1 MDYHGS
7 LEDCHNV
14 TLFVEENLNLH
25 EFRFRSVYLVPKED
39 KQHFFIIIISKSAS
53 SVSLS
58 TYVND
63 NLNNKFSLP

>member
-25 EFRFRSVYLVPKED
+25 EFRFRSDYLVPKED
-39 KQHFFIIIISKSAS
+39 KQHFFYNYHFQIS
-53 SVSLS
+53 L
-58 TYVND
+58 
-63 NLNNKFSLP
+63 

>member
-25 EFRFRSVYLVPKED
+25 EFRFRSDYLVPKED
-39 KQHFFIIIISKSAS
+39 KQHF
-53 SVSLS
+53 L
-58 TYVND
+58 
-63 NLNNKFSLP
+63 